1 MAVLLAIGLLAGVV
15 TAISPCVL
23 PVLPVLLA
31 GGATG
36 RKPVRIVAGLVASF
50 SVFTLFAAWLLDRLG
65 LPQDLLRNLAIAALA
80 VLAATLLVPRVALL
94 AERPLAVFSRFRPT
108 RAGGGFLFGAAL
120 GLVFVPCAG
129 PVLATVTV
137 VAANNDVGLRAI
149 LLTVAY
155 SVGAAIPM
163 LLVVRG
169 GRRASAL
176 LRRHAETVRVVS
188 GTLVGLV
195 ALGLV
200 LHLDDRL
207 AGVTPAYTTFLQNR
221 IEDNGAAKRELAKIR
236 GAAAARGRRVD
247 RHEAARAPRVARQGR
262 ARRLLDVLVHQL
274 PAHAAAPEGVVG
286 RIPRPG
292 SRDRGRAHAG
302 VRVRA
307 RRVERPRGGA
317 SPRHPLPG
325 GAGQPLPHVG
335 RLREPVL
342 ARRIPDRPAGP
353 RSPHALRGG
362 RLRRDGG
369 PDPPPAGRR
378 RQTRPARRGRDAL
391 GPPDAGELPRV
402 LEADKRRRQGP
413 GAGPARRLRVPRDAA
428 CEHARLRRALARR
441 RRGGHRR
448 PRRTAPP
455 ALRGARRLHRPRR
468 PRPSAGARRREAAP
482 HDRGRRRAA
491 LHGPF
496 GRL

>member
-221 IEDNGAAKRELAKIR
+221 IEDNGAAKQELAKIR
-236 GAAAARGRRVD
+236 GGGAALAAAHPTRGGLPDYGPAPPLHADGAWIGTKPLALHGLRGKVVLVDFWTYSCINCLRTLPHLKAWWAAYHDRGLVIVGVHTPEFAFEHVESNVRAAVRRLGIRYPVVQD
-247 RHEAARAPRVARQGR
+247 NRYRTWDAYANQYWPAEYLIDRQGR
-262 ARRLLDVLVHQL
+262 VRHTHFGEGDYGETEALIRRLLGDD
-274 PAHAAAPEGVVG
+274 G
-286 RIPRPG
+286 R
-292 SRDRGRAHAG
+292 H
-302 VRVRA
+302 A
-307 RRVERPRGGA
+307 RRVADATPSGLLTPESYLGYSR
-317 SPRHPLPG
+317 LTND
-325 GAGQPLPHVG
+325 VG
-335 RLREPVL
+335 RDPV
-342 ARRIPDRPAGP
+342 PDRPADYAFPATLPANTLAYDG
-353 RSPHALRGG
+353 RWRVGG
-362 RLRRDGG
+362 E
-369 PDPPPAGRR
+369 AA
-378 RQTRPARRGRDAL
+378 TAVRDA
-391 GPPDAGELPRV
+391 
-402 LEADKRRRQGP
+402 
-413 GAGPARRLRVPRDAA
+413 
-428 CEHARLRRALARR
+428 
-441 RRGGHRR
+441 
-448 PRRTAPP
+448 
-455 ALRGARRLHRPRR
+455 
-468 PRPSAGARRREAAP
+468 
-482 HDRGRRRAA
+482 
-491 LHGPF
+491 
-496 GRL
+496 